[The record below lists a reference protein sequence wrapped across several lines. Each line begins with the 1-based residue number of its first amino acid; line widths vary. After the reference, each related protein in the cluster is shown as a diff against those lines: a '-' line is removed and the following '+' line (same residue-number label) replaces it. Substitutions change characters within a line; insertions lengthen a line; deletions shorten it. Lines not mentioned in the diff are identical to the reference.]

1 MTAEAT
7 KSPAQLFLDW
17 PVREVFSE
25 AQFLPSSSNE
35 AAVRWIDEWPRWER
49 GGEAFHCLIIY
60 GPDGCGKTH
69 LSHVFKK
76 ISSARMIAL
85 SELEDLKFN
94 EQEQFVYIIEDVDK
108 SDIDAHTAEALFH
121 LYNWLK
127 EQGGYLLLTARR
139 GQKKWG
145 LELADLKSRLLA
157 SESVKIS
164 APDDKLLRAVILKQF
179 SDRQILLS
187 DKVVGY
193 IIKHAD
199 RSFSFIRN
207 LVKEL
212 DNLSM
217 SEKKKITI
225 PMVKRALQELGE
237 A

>member
-35 AAVRWIDEWPRWER
+35 AAVRWIDQWPRWQR

-69 LSHVFKK
+69 LAHVWKQ
-76 ISSARMIAL
+76 IA
-85 SELEDLKFN
+85 EAKMVAMEDLPSLDFSGS
-94 EQEQFVYIIEDVDK
+94 EEFVYIIEDVDK
-108 SDIDAHTAEALFH
+108 TEIDEQTASALFH

-139 GQKKWG
+139 RPKKWG
-145 LELADLKSRLLA
+145 LELADLASRLLA
-157 SESVKIS
+157 SESVKIT
-164 APDDKLLRAVILKQF
+164 APDDDLLRAVILKQF
-179 SDRQILLS
+179 SDRQINLAEN
-187 DKVVGY
+187 VVAY
-193 IIKHAD
+193 ILKHGE
-199 RSFSFIRN
+199 RSFSFVRA
-207 LVKEL
+207 LVKSL
-212 DNLSM
+212 DDLSM
-217 SEKKKITI
+217 AEKKKITI
-225 PMVKRALQELGE
+225 PMVKRVLEELGE